1 MRDHNPFYI
10 LVVVIYYKIIYSINP
25 KNEYIYKIGFSIF
38 KKLVGEN
45 IYRFRFLKNE
55 KIGGR
60 VNKVRNSQNI

>member
-10 LVVVIYYKIIYSINP
+10 
-25 KNEYIYKIGFSIF
+25 YISSSNLLFSFF

-60 VNKVRNSQNI
+60 FIYDIKI

>member
-10 LVVVIYYKIIYSINP
+10 YINYYVQKR
-25 KNEYIYKIGFSIF
+25 EYIQI
-38 KKLVGEN
+38 
-45 IYRFRFLKNE
+45 RFFNFQ